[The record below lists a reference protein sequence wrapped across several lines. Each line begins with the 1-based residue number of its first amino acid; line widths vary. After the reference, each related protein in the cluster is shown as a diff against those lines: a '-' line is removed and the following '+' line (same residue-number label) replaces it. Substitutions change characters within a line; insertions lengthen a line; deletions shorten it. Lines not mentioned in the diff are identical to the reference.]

1 MARKCDICGK
11 TITFGNTISHSH
23 IKTRRSWKPNLQ
35 NVTVT
40 VNGKKQK
47 MRVCARCLKK
57 GKEFNTAVS

>member
-35 NVTVT
+35 KVTVT
-40 VNGKKQK
+40 INGKKQK
-47 MRVCARCLKK
+47 KRVCARCLKK
-57 GKEFNTAVS
+57 GKEFNIAVS

>member
-35 NVTVT
+35 RVTVT
-40 VNGKKQK
+40 VNGKKK
-47 MRVCARCLKK
+47 RLRVCARCLKK
-57 GKEFNTAVS
+57 GKEFKTAV